1 MGSSADQPVVPVD
14 VPAGS
19 SVGWMCRRRDQ
30 AGSEI
35 RLYIRILAKRVHGH
49 LPP

>member
-1 MGSSADQPVVPVD
+1 MGSSADQPVFPVD
-14 VPAGS
+14 VPAR
-19 SVGWMCRRRDQ
+19 SVGWICRRRDQ

-35 RLYIRILAKRVHGH
+35 CLYIRILAKRVHGH